1 MTEISSYNARQV
13 MVHRSI
19 GGRALANPIAWR
31 LRLLGDFALERDGV
45 IVHRFGTRKEELL
58 LAYLALAPHT
68 ALLRETVAAEFW
80 PLDRPSI
87 ARKNLS
93 YNLSILRSRF
103 SQYGL
108 HAPFAEGRATTQLS
122 AELTVDADE
131 FGQVML
137 GASVEPVESR
147 RVQLL
152 ERALAMYGGG
162 LLPTYVQPWLT
173 PHQARFGAMYDQA
186 VLLLTDTR
194 APDSIQ
200 RAIMV
205 HVPSTAWGRQV
216 TGQFHESKA
225 LPPAGDDADASAP
238 PAAPSDDCATQTS
251 HNTLLEMAQ
260 AAEIGLRSE
269 DAPAWIERLHGPIA
283 ELEAAADDASHP
295 SSLSAR
301 DECIVRS
308 MLWRY
313 WYRTD
318 KATSAYYRLLH
329 LTSTAT
335 GLSAATE
342 ANAMYATGSLAIFA
356 GETHKAIEHLRASLQ
371 LWRHVENPT
380 GLLGAL
386 MNLGVAHHRLGAYAA
401 AKDAYSQAMG
411 IARLTGDDFGL
422 GLALVNSAL
431 IALEEGDTQR
441 ARGLLDERRRMMED
455 DKQLYPLFTIEAY
468 QAMADL
474 IDGDLVAAQARASS
488 ALELAQRAASTDQ
501 MSHAYRLLG
510 CCDHRQGDLT
520 SAQQWYERAVDAG
533 QVGKCYRET
542 GASLG
547 YLALCRHMQ
556 GFKDEAARLMF
567 SAIGLLRSEG
577 DLSEVER
584 FRIDM
589 QRLFP
594 EHANELLLA
603 A

>member
-1 MTEISSYNARQV
+1 
-13 MVHRSI
+13 MVC
-19 GGRALANPIAWR
+19 PTAWR

-68 ALLRETVAAEFW
+68 ALLRETVAGEFW
-80 PLDRPSI
+80 PLDRSSI

-103 SQYGL
+103 HQLGL
-108 HAPFAEGRATTQLS
+108 HAPFAEGRATAQLS

-137 GASVEPVESR
+137 SASIERAEPR

-162 LLPTYVQPWLT
+162 LLPSYVQPWLT

-186 VLLLTDTR
+186 VQLLTESR
-194 APDSIQ
+194 ASDSIQ
-200 RAIMV
+200 RAILV
-205 HVPSTAWGRQV
+205 HVPSTAWGRQA
-216 TGQFHESKA
+216 TDPTHEFKA
-225 LPPAGDDADASAP
+225 LLPANDDADTNAP
-238 PAAPSDDCATQTS
+238 PAALPDDRATRTPR
-251 HNTLLEMAQ
+251 NALMAM
-260 AAEIGLRSE
+260 ASEAEVGLRSE

-295 SSLSAR
+295 SSLSLR

-329 LTSTAT
+329 LTATAT

-342 ANAMYATGSLAIFA
+342 ANAMYAAGSLAIFA
-356 GETHKAIEHLRASLQ
+356 GETQRAIEHLRASLQ

-411 IARLTGDDFGL
+411 IARLTCDDFGL
-422 GLALVNSAL
+422 GLALMNSAL
-431 IALEEGDTQR
+431 IALEEGDAQR
-441 ARGLLDERRRMMED
+441 ARSLLDERRRMMED
-455 DKQLYPLFTIEAY
+455 NEELHPLAAIEAY
-468 QAMADL
+468 LAMADL
-474 IDGDLVAAQARASS
+474 IDGDLDAAQTHASS
-488 ALELAQRAASTDQ
+488 ALEIAQRALSTDR

-510 CCDHRQGDLT
+510 CCDQRKGDLT

-533 QVGKCYRET
+533 QAGKCYRET

-594 EHANELLLA
+594 EQASELLLA